1 MDAIEEDYLVYIKIW
16 RLKMLILRLW
26 NYIRG
31 YVIIIVEGYFLEKFI
46 NICSH
51 RQLRLWNVKWQKNS
65 RVIMTMSIQDFR
77 MLRPIAKRTKCRVH
91 ILKKKGLPFII
102 YRYKS
107 RKAFVF
113 GWAICVIV
121 FFLISSFVWDISITG
136 NSKVSTEVIM
146 DKLSEN
152 GIKVGALKYS
162 IDPND
167 VVANMMLEINDLARI
182 SISLHGTK
190 VQVIVN
196 ERVKPP
202 DLINRNV
209 PCDLVAIKGGVIS
222 SIVAK
227 EGLEMVKVGDTVTK
241 GQLLITGKIENTN
254 IPDSMPLM
262 VHSMGIVKA
271 RTWYEANSKV
281 EQKLVKAKRTGLK
294 KEMYSFVFF
303 TKKINLFHTKI
314 PYNNSEHVEI
324 KKKLCI
330 GENLALPFEVIVD
343 QYYEYELE
351 SNEIDLETAEKNA
364 SEKAVALAQEQ
375 IPKNAEIVK
384 TGVSIVQY
392 DNGERIAK
400 ALIECVEDIGVT
412 QEIGGM

>member
-1 MDAIEEDYLVYIKIW
+1 
-16 RLKMLILRLW
+16 MLILRLW

-65 RVIMTMSIQDFR
+65 KVIMMMSIKDFR

-107 RKAFVF
+107 RKAFAF
-113 GWAICVIV
+113 GCAICVIV
-121 FFLISSFVWDISITG
+121 FFLISSFVWDVSIAG
-136 NSKVSTEVIM
+136 NNKVSTEVIM
-146 DKLSEN
+146 EKLSEN

-167 VVANMMLEINDLARI
+167 VVGNMMLEINELARI

-209 PCDLVAIKGGVIS
+209 PCDLVAIKEGVIS

-227 EGLEMVKVGDTVTK
+227 EGIEMVKVGDTVTK
-241 GQLLITGKIENTN
+241 GQLLITGKIENTK
-254 IPDSMPLM
+254 IPDTMPLM

-271 RTWYEANSKV
+271 RTWYEASCKV

-294 KEMYSFVFF
+294 KEMYSFVLF
-303 TKKINLFHTKI
+303 TKKIKLFHTKI

-330 GENLALPFEVIVD
+330 GENLALPFEIIVD

-375 IPKNAEIVK
+375 IPKNTEVLK

-392 DNGERIAK
+392 DNGVKIAK
-400 ALIECVEDIGVT
+400 ALIECIEDIGVT
-412 QEIGGM
+412 QEIGGR